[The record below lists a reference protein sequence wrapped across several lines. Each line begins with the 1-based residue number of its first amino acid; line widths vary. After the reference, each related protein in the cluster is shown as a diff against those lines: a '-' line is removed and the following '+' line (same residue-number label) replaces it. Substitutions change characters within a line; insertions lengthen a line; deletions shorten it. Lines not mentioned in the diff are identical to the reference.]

1 MNGLANHQRQFP
13 GPYLSQLDSWIVG
26 GTLTLVVLGL
36 IMVCSSAIMV
46 SSAQFHQP
54 FYYFTRQLIFLS
66 LGLISAKIILHID
79 TTIWHKYSVYA
90 ILICFFLLLI
100 VLIPGV
106 GKVVNGARRWLSFG
120 LIGIQVSELAK
131 VAMVLYMAS
140 YLVRQKEKVTSQFSG
155 FINPMIVLGV
165 VSLLLLCE
173 PDFGATVVISFT
185 VMSML
190 FLAGV
195 KFRYYI
201 VFLILIGVGLG
212 FMAISSPYRVA
223 RLTAFLDPWA
233 DQFNTGYQLTQAL
246 IAFGRGGI
254 WGVGLGDSIQKLF
267 YLPESHTDFLFA
279 VLAEELGFAGVM
291 LVVILYCI
299 LIVRGIKIANKAFM
313 QERLF
318 AAYVAYGLTF
328 WLALQS
334 FINMGVNAG
343 LLPTK
348 GLTLPLLSYGGAS
361 LIINCIM
368 IACLLRIDFENKLFA
383 GHTEVN

>member
-1 MNGLANHQRQFP
+1 MRELAYHQHQFP
-13 GPYLSQLDSWIVG
+13 GPSLTQMDNWLLGVS
-26 GTLTLVVLGL
+26 LTLVTLGL
-36 IMVCSSAIMV
+36 IMVCSSAIMF
-46 SSAQFHQP
+46 STAQYHQP
-54 FYYFTRQLIFLS
+54 FYFLIRQLIFLS
-66 LGLISAKIILHID
+66 MGIVVAKVILHID
-79 TTIWHKYSVYA
+79 TDTWRNYSVPA
-90 ILICFFLLLI
+90 LFACFFLLLI
-100 VLIPGV
+100 VLIPGI
-106 GKVVNGARRWLSFG
+106 GKVVNGSRRWLAFG
-120 LIGIQVSELAK
+120 PIGIQVSELAK
-131 VAMVLYMAS
+131 IAMVMYIAS
-140 YLVRQKEKVTSQFSG
+140 YLVRQKDKVTSQLSG
-155 FINPMIVLGV
+155 FINPMLVLGV
-165 VSLLLLCE
+165 ISFLLLRE
-173 PDFGATVVISFT
+173 PDFGATVVICFT

-190 FLAGV
+190 FVAGV

-201 VFLILIGVGLG
+201 IFLFIVAIGLSA
-212 FMAISSPYRVA
+212 MAISSPYRVA

-254 WGVGLGDSIQKLF
+254 WGVGLGDSVQKLF

-299 LIVRGIKIANKAFM
+299 LIIRGIKIANKAFL

-368 IACLLRIDFENKLFA
+368 IACLLRIDYENKVFA
-383 GHTEVN
+383 E

>member
-1 MNGLANHQRQFP
+1 MIGLAYQKHPFS
-13 GPYLSQLDSWIVG
+13 GPALSQLDNWLLGVAV
-26 GTLTLVVLGL
+26 TLILLGL

-46 SSAQFHQP
+46 STSQYHQP
-54 FYYFTRQLIFLS
+54 FFYLIRQLLFLS
-66 LGLISAKIILHID
+66 IGLVVAKVILHID
-79 TTIWHKYSVYA
+79 SSIWQRYSVPA
-90 ILICFFLLLI
+90 LFTCLFLLLI
-100 VLIPGV
+100 VLIPGI
-106 GKVVNGARRWLSFG
+106 GKVVNGSRRWLAFG
-120 LIGIQVSELAK
+120 PIGIQVSEIAK
-131 VAMVLYMAS
+131 LTMVVYMAS
-140 YLVRQKEKVTSQFSG
+140 YLVRQKDKVTSQLSG
-155 FINPMIVLGV
+155 FINPMIVLGI
-165 VSLLLLCE
+165 VSLLLLRE

-190 FLAGV
+190 FIAGV
-195 KFRYYI
+195 KFRYYTL
-201 VFLILIGVGLG
+201 FLIVVAFALTMIAL
-212 FMAISSPYRVA
+212 SSPYRVA

-254 WGVGLGDSIQKLF
+254 WGVGLGDSVQKLF

-299 LIVRGIKIANKAFM
+299 LIMRGIKIANNAYR
-313 QERLF
+313 QQRLF

-368 IACLLRIDFENKLFA
+368 IACLLRIDYENKVSA
-383 GHTEVN
+383 AMQ

>member
-1 MNGLANHQRQFP
+1 MRGLAYQQSQFP
-13 GPYLSQLDSWIVG
+13 GPSLSEMDSWLLGAAI
-26 GTLTLVVLGL
+26 TLVLLGL

-46 SSAQFHQP
+46 STAQYHQP
-54 FYYFTRQLIFLS
+54 FFYLIRQLIFLS
-66 LGLISAKIILHID
+66 IGLVVAKIILHID
-79 TTIWHKYSVYA
+79 SEIWHRYSIPA
-90 ILICFFLLLI
+90 LFACFFLLLI
-100 VLIPGV
+100 VLVPGI
-106 GKVVNGARRWLSFG
+106 GKVVNGSRRWLAFG
-120 LIGIQVSELAK
+120 PIGIQVSELAK
-131 VAMVLYMAS
+131 VSMVIYMAS
-140 YLVRQKEKVTSQFSG
+140 YLVRQKDKVTSQLSG
-155 FINPMIVLGV
+155 FINPMIVLAI
-165 VSLLLLCE
+165 VSLLLLRE
-173 PDFGATVVISFT
+173 PDFGATVVICFT

-190 FLAGV
+190 FIAGV
-195 KFRYYI
+195 KFRYYFI
-201 VFLILIGVGLG
+201 FLIIVALALAVV
-212 FMAISSPYRVA
+212 AVSSPYRVA

-254 WGVGLGDSIQKLF
+254 WGVGLGDSVQKLL

-299 LIVRGIKIANKAFM
+299 LIVRGMKIANRAFL
-313 QERLF
+313 QQRLF

-368 IACLLRIDFENKLFA
+368 IACLLRIDYENKVFA
-383 GHTEVN
+383 GDRF